1 MRNLDNTTDKKAL
14 SLISDNNTFLL
25 LTKVNNEVK
34 RIDLDSLSIPTKIKV
49 RKLKTLLDK
58 SMFILDDLNNLINS

>member
-14 SLISDNNTFLL
+14 SLISDNNSFLL

-34 RIDLDSLSIPTKIKV
+34 RIELDSLSIPIRVKV